1 MGKHLIEIGKIFT
14 TFGLNGEVKIYP
26 YADRE
31 IFEAF
36 EGKDVWIDNG
46 DLSIS
51 VKIKNVKRS
60 GKSYLVK
67 LKDFNTLNKSK
78 RIVGKFLCVEEEK
91 LPAIKK
97 DEYYFYQ
104 IIGVEV
110 YDENDEFLG
119 KVKDVIQTGAN
130 DVFVVKNGEKE
141 MLVPSVKDYVLNLD
155 LENSR
160 MIVKKMVWY

>member
-1 MGKHLIEIGKIFT
+1 MEKRLIEIGKIFT
-14 TFGLNGEVKIYP
+14 TFGLSGEVKIFP

-36 EGKDVWIDNG
+36 EGKDVWIDGG
-46 DLSIS
+46 DFSIP
-51 VKIKNVKRS
+51 VKLKNVKRS

-67 LKDFNTLNKSK
+67 LKGFDTLNKSK
-78 RIVGKFLCVEEEK
+78 SVVGKFLCVEEKE
-91 LPAIKK
+91 LPTIKK
-97 DEYYFYQ
+97 NEYYFYQ
-104 IIGVEV
+104 IIGIKV

-119 KVKDVIQTGAN
+119 RVKDVIQTGAN
-130 DVFVVKNGEKE
+130 NVFIVEDGEKE
-141 MLVPSVKDYVLNLD
+141 MLIPSVKDYVLNLD